1 MIIDLEKK
9 MLEQADKENKDR
21 RNEYARK
28 LKEHL
33 ISMPKVLHNVVPAFE
48 NADVFAGITQQDLT
62 YARAIGLMAE
72 MADEDLALLR
82 THAFFL
88 IDGVI
93 RTDKGHNSR
102 STKLSYELTG
112 FFNKKERT
120 KEEQELYSLAFP
132 VSKRGETLCTPLG
145 AKIIL
150 NFLAVFG
157 TEQFIE
163 GNVKQVC
170 EDLSLLNKYAMM
182 IPSKQVLD
190 GPFPAVK
197 GGFVSSSKQ
206 LFIDNG
212 KLVLRKPVKHDV
224 ERKPNGQF
232 AKGHHV
238 PEEWKQQAEAEVA
251 VGERKE
257 TVVKGRPYNQKTLR
271 KKMLAKNPVCPFT
284 NISTPKFLRV
294 SHIKPDSECEGREGA
309 DPANILMLSILPD
322 ELFDSGAVEGFQ
334 RVAFISFNNE
344 GKVMRSYN
352 VKNEEL
358 LALGLPKG
366 WDQISIAHLLQG
378 EEGER
383 RKRYLKWHREN
394 MFYDNV
400 IKKANPG

>member
-1 MIIDLEKK
+1 MTIDLEKQI
-9 MLEQADKENKDR
+9 LEQADKEDKQR
-21 RNEYARK
+21 RAEYARK

-33 ISMPKVLHNVVPAFE
+33 ISMPKVLHDLIPAFE

-112 FFNKKERT
+112 FFKQKERT

-145 AKIIL
+145 AKVIL

-163 GNVKQVC
+163 GNLRQRS
-170 EDLSLLNKYAMM
+170 EALFSLHKYAMM

-190 GPFPAVK
+190 GPFPTVK
-197 GGFVSSSKQ
+197 SGFVDSSKQ
-206 LFIDNG
+206 LFMDDG
-212 KLVLRKPVKHDV
+212 RLVLRKPVKPDV

-257 TVVKGRPYNQKTLR
+257 TVVKGRPYDQKTLR
-271 KKMLAKNPVCPFT
+271 KKMLERNPVCPFT
-284 NISTPKFLRV
+284 NISSPKFLRV
-294 SHIKPDSECEGREGA
+294 SHIKPDSECEGGEGA

-322 ELFDSGAVEGFQ
+322 KLFDCEAVEGFQ
-334 RVAFISFNNE
+334 RVAFISFNDE
-344 GKVMRSYN
+344 GRVMRSTK
-352 VKNEEL
+352 VTNEEL
-358 LALGLPKG
+358 LALGLPKN
-366 WDQISIAHLLQG
+366 WWTVSIAHLLQG
-378 EEGER
+378 GEGER

-400 IKKANPG
+400 IKKAKP